1 MQTVSAH
8 TIASALP
15 CRHADAHKGTFGN
28 VAIIGG
34 NTGMVGAAL
43 LAARA
48 ALFTGAGRIYLSFLA
63 SDAPSVDI
71 MQPEIMCRPLVSVH
85 QLSLNAIVIGPGLGK
100 GSEALHQLGLCLAN
114 HTNSLLIDADGLNNI
129 AANTYLQQQLSARQ
143 APTVLTPHPSEAARL
158 LNIST
163 TQIQADRQAAACAL
177 AKRFNCCIVLKG
189 TSSLCTNAQGDCTIN
204 TTGNVALATGGTGD
218 VLSGVIG
225 ALLAQGVSPYDAAQL
240 GVYLHG
246 LAADTLVVRGIG
258 PAGLTASELIPEIR
272 YQLNQL
278 YRQHHATKNE

>member
-1 MQTVSAH
+1 MQTVTTH
-8 TIASALP
+8 TMASALP
-15 CRHADAHKGTFGN
+15 YRNADAHKGTFGN

-34 NTGMVGAAL
+34 NKGMVGAAL

-48 ALFTGAGRIYLSFLA
+48 ALFTGAGRIYACFLA

-71 MQPEIMCRPLVSVH
+71 TQPEIMCRPLDSVH

-100 GSEALHQLGLCLAN
+100 DSKALHQLGLCLAN
-114 HTNSLLIDADGLNNI
+114 QTSLLIDADALNLIAMNI
-129 AANTYLQQQLSARQ
+129 HLQQQLSCRQ

-158 LNIST
+158 LNMST
-163 TQIQADRQAAACAL
+163 AHVQADRQAAVYAL
-177 AKRFNCCIVLKG
+177 AKRFNCDVVLKG
-189 TSSLCTNAQGDCTIN
+189 AGSLCANQQGDCTTN
-204 TTGNVALATGGTGD
+204 PTGNVALASGGTGD

-225 ALLAQGVSPYDAAQL
+225 ALLAQGVAPYDALQL

-246 LAADTLVVRGIG
+246 LAADSLVAKGVG
-258 PAGLTASELIPEIR
+258 PAGLTASELIAEIR

-278 YRQHHATKNE
+278 YRQHYASKNE